1 MRRTPL
7 VLFAI
12 ALLFAVAAL
21 NEGNLN
27 HWGTTIVLAVV
38 ALGALAQGSG
48 RSAPKRRRTVTGCY
62 ETSR

>member
-1 MRRTPL
+1 VRRTPL
-7 VLFAI
+7 LSFIA

-38 ALGALAQGSG
+38 ATVLAAAGIWSLRG
-48 RSAPKRRRTVTGCY
+48 PPPKL
-62 ETSR
+62 

>member
-7 VLFAI
+7 VCFVI

-27 HWGTTIVLAVV
+27 HWGTMIVLTVV
-38 ALGALAQGSG
+38 ALGAAAAGVWAVRG
-48 RSAPKRRRTVTGCY
+48 
-62 ETSR
+62 